1 MVGMANNKIKQNFL
15 QGSAETIEILKGLRE
30 SHHEQS
36 SQGSGMRYDANK
48 IYSLSRTGSL
58 LRPEKPTLDYGS
70 IRKKIYLDAFFGPSF
85 IMLLVGITFGLA
97 GSAFNLAIP
106 MFMGVLSGLCWLGV
120 SVTKLAKSDFSIEK
134 LKSEHLKKMDNYLL
148 ALADLTAAKM
158 IGRIKIVSP
167 AGNWV
172 RRQPTMLALSRIVE
186 LFFDFTKQ
194 LRNSTIA
201 GKEDVEEKAT
211 SFYLAILTMLENWSD
226 TNSESV
232 RDKLFE
238 EIELAIQKFSLFS
251 IKNSEE
257 IINNETNTLN
267 QTIEEL
273 ESSLEV
279 ARSVEEKMKELKSS
293 FNKEKEN
300 A

>member
-1 MVGMANNKIKQNFL
+1 
-15 QGSAETIEILKGLRE
+15 
-30 SHHEQS
+30 
-36 SQGSGMRYDANK
+36 
-48 IYSLSRTGSL
+48 
-58 LRPEKPTLDYGS
+58 
-70 IRKKIYLDAFFGPSF
+70 
-85 IMLLVGITFGLA
+85 
-97 GSAFNLAIP
+97 
-106 MFMGVLSGLCWLGV
+106 
-120 SVTKLAKSDFSIEK
+120 
-134 LKSEHLKKMDNYLL
+134 
-148 ALADLTAAKM
+148 
-158 IGRIKIVSP
+158 
-167 AGNWV
+167 
-172 RRQPTMLALSRIVE
+172 
-186 LFFDFTKQ
+186 
-194 LRNSTIA
+194 
-201 GKEDVEEKAT
+201 
-211 SFYLAILTMLENWSD
+211 MLENWSD
-226 TNSESV
+226 TNSESA

>member
-1 MVGMANNKIKQNFL
+1 MKIKQNFL

-30 SHHEQS
+30 SHHRGQS

-134 LKSEHLKKMDNYLL
+134 LKSEHLKKMDDYLL
-148 ALADLTAAKM
+148 ALADLTAVKM
-158 IGRIKIVSP
+158 IGRLKICCGTFGGIVSQE
-167 AGNWV
+167 GNWV
-172 RRQPTMLALSRIVE
+172 TTMLALSRIVE

-201 GKEDVEEKAT
+201 GKEDVEEKAI

-226 TNSESV
+226 TNSESA

>member
-1 MVGMANNKIKQNFL
+1 MKIKQNFL

-30 SHHEQS
+30 SHHRGQS

-134 LKSEHLKKMDNYLL
+134 LKSEHAKKTEEYLL
-148 ALADLTAAKM
+148 NLADLTAIKM
-158 IGRIKIVSP
+158 IARLKLIYPNANGDWAVSMYP
-167 AGNWV
+167 
-172 RRQPTMLALSRIVE
+172 LSRIVE

-194 LRNSTIA
+194 LKNSTM
-201 GKEDVEEKAT
+201 EDEVQEKAT
-211 SFYLAILTMLENWSD
+211 SFYLAILKMLENWAD
-226 TNSESV
+226 TNSEPV
-232 RDKLFE
+232 RDKLFQ

-257 IINNETNTLN
+257 IINNRTNNLN

-293 FNKEKEN
+293 FNKEQEN